1 MANNTNGAGVF
12 VGDVVA
18 DYRGQDR
25 IELRLGGIPTVY
37 IHHISV
43 EDAQSLLSQLSAV
56 LFDHSIREATDE
68 GRVAEA
74 EALMERLTE
83 PF

>member
-1 MANNTNGAGVF
+1 MAHTHITRVD
-12 VGDVVA
+12 VGDVVS
-18 DYRGQDR
+18 DWDGVER
-25 IELRLGGIPTVY
+25 IGVVVASHGTTLRLTL
-37 IHHISV
+37 
-43 EDAQSLLSQLSAV
+43 EEAQALLSGLSAS

-74 EALMERLTE
+74 EALMAKLTE

>member
-1 MANNTNGAGVF
+1 MANIHTNRVD
-12 VGDVVA
+12 VGDVVSDWDGA
-18 DYRGQDR
+18 ER
-25 IELRLGGIPTVY
+25 IGVVVASHGVTLRLTL
-37 IHHISV
+37 
-43 EDAQSLLSQLSAV
+43 EEARALLSGLSAS